1 MGDLA
6 SPILVVMGDEARS
19 YVCFCGLMR
28 RVDKNFMTDGIAM
41 TTKFKHLALL
51 LEYHDPVFSQYLKVR
66 ERERE
71 SESQREREPE
81 REKSFFRSA
90 L

>member
-28 RVDKNFMTDGIAM
+28 RMEKNFMSDGIAM

-51 LEYHDPVFSQYLKVR
+51 LEHHDPVFSQYLKVR
-66 ERERE
+66 CDILGF
-71 SESQREREPE
+71 
-81 REKSFFRSA
+81 SFH